1 MTAVDSATELIG
13 NPKARII
20 TQNNKTFEFPT
31 NYLKSMISSNVEF
44 LVDDTPKPNQFNVTM
59 IKKHNRSSSKNKK
72 RSARRA
78 DCR

>member
-1 MTAVDSATELIG
+1 MTAVDSVTELIG

-72 RSARRA
+72 RSARCA

>member
-1 MTAVDSATELIG
+1 MTAVDSVTELIG

-59 IKKHNRSSSKNKK
+59 IKKHTRSSSKNKK